1 MDKAAM
7 SYRGTRE
14 KKYHVNSSFK
24 LLDKVQQTVK
34 VKIIILGYN
43 KRLKL

>member
-14 KKYHVNSSFK
+14 TKYHATSSFK
-24 LLDKVQQTVK
+24 LLDKVQQTIK

-43 KRLKL
+43 KCLKL